1 MPYWRLLSM
10 GHVRTDGA
18 ARPHRAPAYAAG
30 AVGVLAVLAYAWI
43 YGRELAPT
51 PVRSDAFSYYVYL
64 PAVFIHGDPSL
75 AAFAADCCG
84 GEFPAYTVIIK
95 WPSTGAWVNPHPIGV
110 AVLVSPFFALAD
122 LLARWG
128 NLPRD
133 GFWVLHTHLTG
144 LAGPVYLV
152 VGLLFVAR
160 VLARTFS
167 PCVVATTVV
176 VLAFGTNLFH
186 YATWDSLYS
195 HVYAF
200 CVLAALMAVLPPF
213 YEAPSVRTAAVVG
226 VLCGLMVL
234 VRHLNVL
241 LLLLVPLYGLLD
253 RGAVRRR
260 LEWAWQNRPALALTA
275 TTAACTVLPQ
285 LWLYYRATGRWLVS
299 PYGHLWFRFDDPRI
313 VGVLFS
319 TQKGLFFWSP
329 LLLVALAGV
338 LVVRGEARAWVPPL
352 LAIFPIQIYLV
363 ASWPDWQF
371 GASYGHRAFTDD
383 LALFAVPLA
392 ASLDWIAASRRRRS
406 AHVLVAML
414 VLLSAAQMI
423 QVWLGIMPMANVTW
437 ARYRALFLRFS

>member
-1 MPYWRLLSM
+1 MRQPRI
-10 GHVRTDGA
+10 DGA
-18 ARPHRAPAYAAG
+18 ARPQRAAVYAAVATG
-30 AVGVLAVLAYAWI
+30 ILAVLAYAWI
-43 YGRELAPT
+43 YGRELAST
-51 PVRSDAFSYYVYL
+51 PVRSDAVSYYVYL

-75 AAFAADCCG
+75 AALADDCCG
-84 GEFPAYTVIIK
+84 GQFPAYTVIIK
-95 WPSTGAWVNPHPIGV
+95 WPGTGAWVNPHPIGV
-110 AVLVSPFFALAD
+110 AVLASPFFALAD

-133 GFWVLHTHLTG
+133 GFWALHTHLTG

-160 VLARTFS
+160 VLARTFN
-167 PCVVATTVV
+167 PRVVATTVV
-176 VLAFGTNLFH
+176 VLTFGTNLFH

-200 CVLAALMAVLPPF
+200 CALAALMAVVPAF
-213 YEAPSVRTAAVVG
+213 YEAPSVRTSAVVG

-241 LLLLVPLYGLLD
+241 LLLLVPLYGLMD
-253 RGAVRRR
+253 TAAVRRR
-260 LEWAWQNRPALALTA
+260 LEWASQNRKALALTA
-275 TTAACTVLPQ
+275 AIAACTVLPQ

-299 PYGHLWFRFDDPRI
+299 SYGHLWFRFDDPRI

-352 LAIFPIQIYLV
+352 LVILPIQIYLV

-392 ASLDWIAASRRRRS
+392 GSLDWIAASRRRRW
-406 AHVLVAML
+406 AHVLVAVL

-437 ARYRALFLRFS
+437 ARYCALFLRFS